1 MDQENKLAEQLCEV
15 FHQYEVDTVVTVLT
29 TLLASTG
36 VMVCNDKEVFL
47 GYVNKVINDAYAET
61 DHSDEPLQ

>member
-15 FHQYEVDTVVTVLT
+15 LPQYEVDTVVTVLT

-47 GYVNKVINDAYAET
+47 SYVNKVINDAYAEA